1 MKYFLIT
8 GGVRDEY
15 SDWKVVA
22 MEPEDKATL
31 AIEAVK
37 FAKEVAAQ
45 LNLKGETFHS
55 FHEVTEEWALHHCRT
70 APKVPVLTKAV
81 PTSTKKP
88 EPSDSKKSA

>member
-31 AIEAVK
+31 TIEAVK

-45 LNLKGETFHS
+45 LSLKGETFHS

-70 APKVPVLTKAV
+70 APNVPVLKKVV
-81 PTSTKKP
+81 PAPAKKS
-88 EPSDSKKSA
+88 EGSDSKKST